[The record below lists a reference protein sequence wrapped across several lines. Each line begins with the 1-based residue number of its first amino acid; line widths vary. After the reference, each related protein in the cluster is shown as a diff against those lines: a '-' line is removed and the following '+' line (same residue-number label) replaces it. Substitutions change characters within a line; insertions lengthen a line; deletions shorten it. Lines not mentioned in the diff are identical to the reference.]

1 MSGEFHPVLRYHPR
15 GAELTAYGP
24 HMRKLLIYSLL
35 GATFVTWG
43 CSRDARFP
51 FAHRIDVQQGNV
63 LTQEAVNQLRP
74 GMSQRQVRFLLGTP
88 LLSDPFHLDRW
99 DYVYLMQYGNGK
111 TEEKRVSVFFEQDK
125 LTRIEGTMRPGAK
138 AEEVETSAKV
148 TTVTVPPQERKPRG
162 WLTRFWYWLGFGG
175 DEV

>member
-1 MSGEFHPVLRYHPR
+1 
-15 GAELTAYGP
+15 
-24 HMRKLLIYSLL
+24 MRKLLIYSLL
-35 GATFVTWG
+35 GATFVTSG
-43 CSRDARFP
+43 CSRETRFP

-63 LTQEAVNQLRP
+63 LTQDAVNQLRP

-99 DYVYLMQYGNGK
+99 DYVYLMHYGNGK

-125 LTRIEGTMRPGAK
+125 LTRIEGTMHPGAK
-138 AEEVETSAKV
+138 PEEVETSAKV
-148 TTVTVPPQERKPRG
+148 TTVTVPPQKRKPRG

>member
-1 MSGEFHPVLRYHPR
+1 
-15 GAELTAYGP
+15 
-24 HMRKLLIYSLL
+24 MRKLLIYSLL

>member
-1 MSGEFHPVLRYHPR
+1 
-15 GAELTAYGP
+15 
-24 HMRKLLIYSLL
+24 MRKLLIYSLF
-35 GATFVTWG
+35 GATFITCG
-43 CSRDARFP
+43 CSPDTHFP

-88 LLSDPFHLDRW
+88 LLADPFHLDRW
-99 DYVYLMQYGNGK
+99 DYIYLMTPGK
-111 TEEKRVSVFFEQDK
+111 GKREEKRVSLFFEDDK
-125 LTRIEGTMRPGAK
+125 LTRIEGTMRPGA
-138 AEEVETSAKV
+138 EVEDVQVSANV
-148 TTVTVPPQERKPRG
+148 TTVTVPPQKRKPRG